1 MSVVRKQTKA
11 LWSMIYRHTEC
22 VRGVCENRFFIDFH
36 PQHKIYRR
44 HSSVWVLSENRPQ
57 QQKNASGTS
66 SFYSSN
72 LKTASE
78 SPVFYNTKRS
88 VASPAPST
96 IINYNKEIII
106 FNNNNNNNNNNSPW
120 IGILIVMCSYLKW
133 TTPHFCGGFL
143 LKTTTIGF
151 SHTPK
156 PSPMTSGH
164 HTSWNSDMK
173 DNHSLVSRERD
184 RVLSENSPNNKKT
197 HLK

>member
-1 MSVVRKQTKA
+1 MCERGLRKPIFQWFTWFLESTKCMSVLRKQTKA
-11 LWSMIYRHTEC
+11 LWSIISRHTEC
-22 VRGVCENRFFIDFH
+22 VRGVSENRFFIDFH

-88 VASPAPST
+88 GASTAPST

-106 FNNNNNNNNNNSPW
+106 FNNNNNLLW
-120 IGILIVMCSYLKW
+120 FGILIDVLFSAMDYSPLLWGTSFKNYHDW
-133 TTPHFCGGFL
+133 IFPHPETQPYDVRTPHFVEL
-143 LKTTTIGF
+143 W
-151 SHTPK
+151 H
-156 PSPMTSGH
+156 
-164 HTSWNSDMK
+164 
-173 DNHSLVSRERD
+173 ER
-184 RVLSENSPNNKKT
+184 
-197 HLK
+197 